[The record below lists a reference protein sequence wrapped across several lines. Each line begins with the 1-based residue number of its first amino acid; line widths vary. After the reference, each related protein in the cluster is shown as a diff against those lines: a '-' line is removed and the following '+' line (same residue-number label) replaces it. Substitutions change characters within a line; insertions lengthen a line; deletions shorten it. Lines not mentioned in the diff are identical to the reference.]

1 MRENRRARRDI
12 LIVVICTLVVTALVV
27 LGVAAVTRF
36 PHLYEN
42 LVAWRWRIFLAM
54 AVLPFTILGIA
65 IVAFALLARLTKPH
79 DRGPIS

>member
-1 MRENRRARRDI
+1 MSRKRSARRDLFIVLICI
-12 LIVVICTLVVTALVV
+12 LVVIGLVA
-27 LGVAAVTRF
+27 LGVAAVNRF

-42 LVAWRWRIFLAM
+42 FAAWKWRIFLAM

-65 IVAFALLARLTKPH
+65 VVAFALLARLTKPH

>member
-1 MRENRRARRDI
+1 MHGNRRARRDL
-12 LIVVICTLVVTALVV
+12 LIVLICTLVVVGVV
-27 LGVAAVTRF
+27 ALGVAAVNRF
-36 PHLYEN
+36 PYLYEN
-42 LVAWRWRIFLAM
+42 FVAWRWRIFLAM